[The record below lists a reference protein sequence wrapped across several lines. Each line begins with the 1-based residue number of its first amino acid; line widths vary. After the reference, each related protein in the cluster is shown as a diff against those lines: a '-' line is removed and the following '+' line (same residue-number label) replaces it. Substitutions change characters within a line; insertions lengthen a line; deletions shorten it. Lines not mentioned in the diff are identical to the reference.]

1 MWISHWIIS
10 NLAGERQ
17 MNEYDLGA
25 LVKPLCLWYEQN
37 KRSMPWRDDATPYHV
52 WLSEIML
59 QQTRIEA
66 AKAYYARFIDRLP
79 DVEALAGVTEEELLK
94 LWEGLGYYNRA
105 RNLQK
110 TAKILVEKYEGRLP
124 ADYGLLLELPGIG
137 SYTAGAVASIAYG
150 IPAPAVDGNVLR
162 VTMRYLGCDD
172 DISKT
177 GVRKKMERSIMDI
190 IPRDKP
196 GEFNQA
202 LMELG
207 EVICIPNGM
216 PLCEECPVAS
226 GCLARKSGRQ
236 TELPVKPEKKKRRI
250 ERRTVLVLERQGKI
264 AVRKR
269 PSRGLLANMWEFPSL
284 DGYLTRAQVCRMFCE
299 ESGKGGEIRQLQDGR
314 HIFSHVEWHMKGYE
328 IILEDRVPQDIV
340 AGLVWVKREE
350 LESRYAVP
358 VAFHPFL
365 RQLLG
370 QKEPV
375 SGSVRLF

>member
-1 MWISHWIIS
+1 
-10 NLAGERQ
+10 

-25 LVKPLCLWYEQN
+25 LVKPLCLWYEKN
-37 KRSMPWRDDATPYHV
+37 RRSMPWREDATPYHV

-66 AKAYYARFIDRLP
+66 AKAYYERFITRLP
-79 DVEALAGVTEEELLK
+79 DVEALAEVSEEELLK

-110 TAKILVEKYEGRLP
+110 TAKILVERYEGRLP
-124 ADYGLLLELPGIG
+124 SDYDLLLELPGIG

-162 VTMRYLGCDD
+162 VVMRYLGCRD

-177 GVRKKMERSIMDI
+177 GVRKKTECSIMNI
-190 IPRDKP
+190 IPADKP

-216 PLCEECPVAS
+216 PLCGQCPIAS
-226 GCLARKSGRQ
+226 GCRAREEERQ
-236 TELPVKPEKKKRRI
+236 TELPVKPEKKERRI
-250 ERRTVLVLERQGKI
+250 EKKTVLVMEREGRFAI
-264 AVRKR
+264 HKR
-269 PSRGLLANMWEFPSL
+269 PPSGLLANLWEFPSFE
-284 DGYLTRAQVCRMFCE
+284 GHLTQTQVSRMMQ
-299 ESGKGGEIRQLQDGR
+299 GQIRRLKSGR
-314 HIFSHVEWHMKGYE
+314 HIFSHVEWHMRGYGVVLEKG
-328 IILEDRVPQDIV
+328 IPQDIV
-340 AGLVWVKREE
+340 PDLVWVKKEE
-350 LESRYAVP
+350 LESDYAIP

-365 RQLLG
+365 RQL
-370 QKEPV
+370 
-375 SGSVRLF
+375 